1 MTVASLTRALA
12 SAALALALA
21 TTAHAQQQA
30 PDTFAPLA
38 EELSPGV
45 VNISTT
51 QTVEGRSGMLG
62 QLPEDHP
69 LREFF
74 EQFGG
79 QPEQERE
86 RELRSLGSGFVID
99 EAGYI
104 VTNNHVVKKAD
115 EITVILQDDTQVVR
129 PITEPDLRE
138 IEAAFR
144 DKPDLGFI
152 SPCFIRGR
160 TLDRGAEFL
169 FDSEQKLYFRKWDQS
184 SAGGHFSALLI
195 TKPARLVEAGWRFQG
210 SEPRN
215 DAQAARLFGR
225 MGYLHAP
232 FAMWLPEVPAYRGK
246 KKTLGLKLAE
256 KKRRCGFY
264 PFAILA
270 EEEARGLRQRDP
282 AILPKAEDCL
292 RCTPEEPPKPWA
304 YNPLTDTGWIKL
316 LNQVE
321 VAIGK
326 AISKAIHSG

>member
-1 MTVASLTRALA
+1 MHFCVFSFNRGL
-12 SAALALALA
+12 
-21 TTAHAQQQA
+21 
-30 PDTFAPLA
+30 F
-38 EELSPGV
+38 LSNCIESIEACCPG
-45 VNISTT
+45 
-51 QTVEGRSGMLG
+51 
-62 QLPEDHP
+62 
-69 LREFF
+69 
-74 EQFGG
+74 
-79 QPEQERE
+79 
-86 RELRSLGSGFVID
+86 
-99 EAGYI
+99 AG
-104 VTNNHVVKKAD
+104 
-115 EITVILQDDTQVVR
+115 ITVFDDDSDDPGTKQVLADVAQRHRVEQPGNHSTHRLGGLYGNMQSALEVLGEEDTLCFLQDDTQLVR
-129 PITEPDLRE
+129 PLIDQDLRE

-160 TLDRGAEFL
+160 TLDRGAEFQP
-169 FDSEQKLYFRKWDQS
+169 DSEHKLYFRKSDQS

-195 TKPARLVEAGWRFQG
+195 TKPARLAEAGWRFEG

-215 DAQAARLFGR
+215 DEQAARLFGR

-264 PFAILA
+264 PFEILA
-270 EEEARGLRQRDP
+270 EEEAGALRQRDP
-282 AILPKAEDCL
+282 AILPKAEDFL
-292 RCTPEEPPKPWA
+292 RCIPEEPPKPWA

-326 AISKAIHSG
+326 AISKATNSG